1 MIVDNRKRALIKANS
16 SDTSKLWALLRKTD
30 NWGSKTSQLDCCGN
44 VNDVNKYFTS
54 VICDKMY
61 SKEAVLTELHSQLNA
76 NDTNPAVEA
85 SYSDFDV
92 MVILAKLTK
101 TASGSDGIPYWLY
114 RECASELSYVS
125 VSYTHLTLPTNR
137 EV

>member
-54 VICDKMY
+54 VVCDKMY
-61 SKEAVLTELHSQLNA
+61 SKKAVLTELHSQLNA
-76 NDTNPAVEA
+76 DDANPAVEA

-92 MVILAKLTK
+92 MVILAKLRRQV
-101 TASGSDGIPYWLY
+101 DLM
-114 RECASELSYVS
+114 VF
-125 VSYTHLTLPTNR
+125 PTGCIANAP
-137 EV
+137 VNSLMCCQNL